1 MKRWKVAMLQDLLVA
16 LLVLMLINYVTGI
29 IAAWMIPDTKLDS
42 HKSYKGLWKK
52 FLILC
57 VICAGVGYIITDQLE
72 RNANFSKLEAFATVA
87 ALAYIKEKYV
97 DDHFDSGDIT
107 ATLSGYMLYQVSF

>member
-1 MKRWKVAMLQDLLVA
+1 MLKRIIISTILLISLCTSCFASSIHDIQDN
-16 LLVLMLINYVTGI
+16 IGT
-29 IAAWMIPDTKLDS
+29 D
-42 HKSYKGLWKK
+42 K
-52 FLILC
+52 FAH
-57 VICAGVGYIITDQLE
+57 AGVGYILTDQLE

-87 ALAYIKEKYV
+87 ALAYIKEQYV

>member
-1 MKRWKVAMLQDLLVA
+1 MLLISLCTSCFANSLHDIQDD
-16 LLVLMLINYVTGI
+16 IGT
-29 IAAWMIPDTKLDS
+29 D
-42 HKSYKGLWKK
+42 K
-52 FLILC
+52 FAH
-57 VICAGVGYIITDQLE
+57 AGVGYIIADQLE

-87 ALAYIKEKYV
+87 ALAYIKEQYV

>member
-1 MKRWKVAMLQDLLVA
+1 MIRKIIILTMLLISLSVPCFAGSLHDLQDS
-16 LLVLMLINYVTGI
+16 IGT
-29 IAAWMIPDTKLDS
+29 D
-42 HKSYKGLWKK
+42 K
-52 FLILC
+52 FAH
-57 VICAGVGYIITDQLE
+57 AGVGYIITDQLE

-87 ALAYIKEKYV
+87 ALAYIKEQYV

>member
-1 MKRWKVAMLQDLLVA
+1 MFSKLIMITLLLSLSTTCFANSIHDIQDN
-16 LLVLMLINYVTGI
+16 IGT
-29 IAAWMIPDTKLDS
+29 D
-42 HKSYKGLWKK
+42 K
-52 FLILC
+52 FAH
-57 VICAGVGYIITDQLE
+57 AGVGYIITDQLE

-87 ALAYIKEKYV
+87 ALAYIKEQYV

>member
-1 MKRWKVAMLQDLLVA
+1 MC
-16 LLVLMLINYVTGI
+16 
-29 IAAWMIPDTKLDS
+29 
-42 HKSYKGLWKK
+42 KK
-52 FLILC
+52 ILILTMLLISLC
-57 VICAGVGYIITDQLE
+57 TSCFASSLHDIQDNIGTDKFAHAGIGYILTDQLE

-87 ALAYIKEKYV
+87 ALAYIKEQYV

>member
-1 MKRWKVAMLQDLLVA
+1 MSFSKKYIKILLCLMLFLFVTPSCFANSLHNLQDN
-16 LLVLMLINYVTGI
+16 IGT
-29 IAAWMIPDTKLDS
+29 D
-42 HKSYKGLWKK
+42 K
-52 FLILC
+52 FAH
-57 VICAGVGYIITDQLE
+57 AGVGYIITDQLE

-87 ALAYIKEKYV
+87 ALAYIKEQYV

>member
-1 MKRWKVAMLQDLLVA
+1 MKKVILTLTLL
-16 LLVLMLINYVTGI
+16 I
-29 IAAWMIPDTKLDS
+29 
-42 HKSYKGLWKK
+42 
-52 FLILC
+52 ILC
-57 VICAGVGYIITDQLE
+57 QTCFANSIHDIQDNIGTDKFAHAGVGYIITDQLE

-87 ALAYIKEKYV
+87 ALAYIKERYV

>member
-1 MKRWKVAMLQDLLVA
+1 MFKKIFILTVLSISLCTSCFASSIHDIQDN
-16 LLVLMLINYVTGI
+16 IGI
-29 IAAWMIPDTKLDS
+29 D
-42 HKSYKGLWKK
+42 K
-52 FLILC
+52 FAH
-57 VICAGVGYIITDQLE
+57 AGVGYIITDQLE

-87 ALAYIKEKYV
+87 ALAYIKERYV

>member
-1 MKRWKVAMLQDLLVA
+1 MLLISICTSCFANSLHDIQDD
-16 LLVLMLINYVTGI
+16 IGT
-29 IAAWMIPDTKLDS
+29 D
-42 HKSYKGLWKK
+42 K
-52 FLILC
+52 FAH
-57 VICAGVGYIITDQLE
+57 AGVGYIIADQLE

-87 ALAYIKEKYV
+87 ALAYIKEQYV

>member
-1 MKRWKVAMLQDLLVA
+1 MSNKNIIIILILLVSLCSTCFA
-16 LLVLMLINYVTGI
+16 NPIHDIQNNIGT
-29 IAAWMIPDTKLDS
+29 D
-42 HKSYKGLWKK
+42 K
-52 FLILC
+52 FAH
-57 VICAGVGYIITDQLE
+57 AGVGYIITDQLE

-87 ALAYIKEKYV
+87 ALAYIKERYV

>member
-1 MKRWKVAMLQDLLVA
+1 MLKRIIISTILLISLCTSCFASSLHDIQDN
-16 LLVLMLINYVTGI
+16 IGT
-29 IAAWMIPDTKLDS
+29 D
-42 HKSYKGLWKK
+42 K
-52 FLILC
+52 FAH
-57 VICAGVGYIITDQLE
+57 AGVGYILTDQLE

-87 ALAYIKEKYV
+87 ALAYIKEQYV